1 MAIRPFPQYLGTA
14 SSSLLNTQ
22 QPTLAL
28 RPSHFNHIRRR
39 LTNFQSIQCL
49 TTSPYRMSP
58 DSQSGGEASASEP
71 HSLTPKTEV
80 SMTTSKSRTPQTQT
94 PPAESTSPYDQILD
108 KLKLNS
114 QRAAET
120 TKSMKESIRQ
130 DRAISLSEKAIA
142 RTKEERSV
150 SIAVKESAETESYRV
165 QIRRVDL
172 KLGTAL
178 GRQIHVEPEKGVD
191 LAAAIRN
198 LQISCS
204 LNRVRAQS
212 NQQKFHIRRGQRRK
226 DLRRE
231 RWRKLFK
238 FSFSKTVGRIQRM
251 RAQGW

>member
-1 MAIRPFPQYLGTA
+1 MMAIRPFPQYLGTT
-14 SSSLLNTQ
+14 SSCLLNTQ
-22 QPTLAL
+22 QSILTL
-28 RPSHFNHIRRR
+28 RPRHLNHIRRR
-39 LTNFQSIQCL
+39 LTSFQSVQCL
-49 TTSPYRMSP
+49 TTGPYRTSS
-58 DSQSGGEASASEP
+58 DSQNGGKASVSKP
-71 HSLTPKTEV
+71 HSLTPETEV
-80 SMTTSKSRTPQTQT
+80 SMTSKNQTPQTQT

-114 QRAAET
+114 ERAAQT

-142 RTKEERSV
+142 RTKEEHSV

-198 LQISCS
+198 LQINCS

-231 RWRKLFK
+231 RWKKLFK

>member
-1 MAIRPFPQYLGTA
+1 MASPYPQYYLRTA
-14 SSSLLNTQ
+14 AFNTQ
-22 QPTLAL
+22 QSTLAL
-28 RPSHFNHIRRR
+28 RPRHNRICRR
-39 LTNFQSIQCL
+39 LTSFPSVQCFS
-49 TTSPYRMSP
+49 TSPYRTSSDP
-58 DSQSGGEASASEP
+58 QNGGGASENR
-71 HSLTPKTEV
+71 
-80 SMTTSKSRTPQTQT
+80 TSQTQ
-94 PPAESTSPYDQILD
+94 PPSADSTSPYDEILN

-114 QRAAET
+114 QRAAQT

-172 KLGTAL
+172 KLGTTL

-198 LQISCS
+198 LQINCS
-204 LNRVRAQS
+204 LNRVRTQS

-231 RWRKLFK
+231 RWKKLFK
-238 FSFSKTVGRIQRM
+238 FSFGKTVGRIQRM

>member
-1 MAIRPFPQYLGTA
+1 MMAIRPFPQYLGTA
-14 SSSLLNTQ
+14 SSSLSNTQ
-22 QPTLAL
+22 QSTLTL
-28 RPSHFNHIRRR
+28 RPRHFNHIRRR
-39 LTNFQSIQCL
+39 LTSFQSIQYL
-49 TTSPYRMSP
+49 TTSPYRTSS
-58 DSQSGGEASASEP
+58 DSQNDGEASASKP
-71 HSLTPKTEV
+71 HSLTPETEV
-80 SMTTSKSRTPQTQT
+80 SMTSKSQSQT
-94 PPAESTSPYDQILD
+94 PPAESTSPYDQILN

-114 QRAAET
+114 QRAAQT

-198 LQISCS
+198 LQINCS

-231 RWRKLFK
+231 RWKKLFK